1 MQNAVILKKASETKA
16 EFGEVPEKR
25 SIQRLLD
32 FGVVNIDKP
41 EGPTSH
47 QVSDFVQRILGIKK
61 SGHGGS
67 LDPKVTG
74 VLPVALGKATRIVQT
89 WLKAPKEYVCVMHLH
104 KEVPEAELR
113 KIMSFFVGTIDQVPP
128 LKSSVKRVRRKRNVY
143 YLTILEIDGKDV
155 LFQVGCEAGTYI
167 RKLCH
172 DIGLKLGGAHMAN
185 LRRTKAGPFD
195 ESTLVT
201 LHDLS
206 DAFYYYRE
214 KGGEKFLRHCI
225 HPPEEGISHL
235 QKIWVHDTTVDTLC
249 HGADL
254 SVPGIS
260 RLHDGIQKGSLVAVM
275 TLKDELVCLAETK
288 MDSEEIKKKEKGL
301 AAKTA
306 KVFMEPGLYPKY
318 KPGQSLG
325 QLV

>member
-61 SGHGGS
+61 SGHGG
-67 LDPKVTG
+67 
-74 VLPVALGKATRIVQT
+74 
-89 WLKAPKEYVCVMHLH
+89 CVMHLH

-260 RLHDGIQKGSLVAVM
+260 RLHDGIRKGSLVAVM